1 MAILALAL
9 YGSRARGDSNE
20 HSDIDFFAITD
31 DRDYKMLVTG
41 NTNVACYPTDLAIA
55 RAKDGDL
62 FLLHICLEAKEI
74 YSTNSE
80 ISNLRETFQYK
91 ESYDREISMAS
102 DLAWFL
108 VDSGASFRNSVLLN
122 KRIAWCVRTILIAKS
137 AEARSAV
144 FSSRELAIFSGSART
159 ATLIQG
165 KNETSF
171 LPLLTKELALFLQSF
186 GKPKPKITSENDF
199 NGYARLFEDTENIM
213 GLKTL
218 QLVHADIISEN
229 YT

>member
-31 DRDYKMLVTG
+31 DSDYKMMVTG
-41 NTNVACYPTDLAIA
+41 NTNIACYPLSLAVE

-62 FLLHICLEAKEI
+62 FVLHICLEAKEL

-80 ISNLRETFQYK
+80 LSDLRDLFQYK
-91 ESYDREISMAS
+91 NDYEREISMAS

-108 VDSGASFRNSVLLN
+108 VESGSNFRNFTLLN

-144 FSSRELAIFSGSART
+144 FSSLELAKFSGTSRT
-159 ATLIQG
+159 AKLIQG
-165 KNETSF
+165 KNETIF
-171 LPLLTKELALFLQSF
+171 RPELIRELALFLQSF
-186 GKPKPKITSENDF
+186 GKPKPNLSGTSKID
-199 NGYARLFEDTENIM
+199 GYAWLFAQSENIM

-218 QLVHADIISEN
+218 QSIQGDATSEN